1 MTNKI
6 TIPDKPFLR
15 IDEFAEIMGVTT
27 KTVHNWINADKIK
40 YIRVNKTIRI
50 PREALFNAQFAS

>member
-1 MTNKI
+1 MADKI

-27 KTVHNWINADKIK
+27 QTVHNWIKADRIQYTKIG
-40 YIRVNKTIRI
+40 KTIRI
-50 PREALFNAQFAS
+50 PTSVTLPLP